1 MDRQLVL
8 AIILMVVA
16 GAACGPVVVQNPPA
30 SAQYPNA
37 NPNTSSAP
45 PQPAQVTGSQRM
57 QYAWNMAME
66 GVAMGGTLGGPYGA
80 GGGLIIGL
88 IAGLFMAD
96 SHYSAINNQ
105 VYSEQQKDQKLEAA
119 IEQELARQRDLE
131 NQIATTT
138 AANTPAAAGAQ
149 PAAQPIAVNS
159 QAQSPAPRET
169 STINQPP
176 INTSLASLNKPT
188 AAQAPPMPFKNVE
201 VRDINGDGVP
211 DLWIYYNPQKP
222 GEIMRQEEASKS
234 DGRVDTWSYFKDG
247 LLVRREVDT
256 KGQGRPDA
264 VFHYVNDK
272 IAREERDENGR
283 GRMTYRATYEN
294 GRLAKV
300 EKETRDS
307 GRTDLW
313 IYYDTAKDG
322 EIVVKDEKDL
332 NGDGAVDL
340 WSYYDNGRVVRRD
353 ASAVGLEILSGQELL
368 PVSTAELRPL
378 SPPGS

>member
-8 AIILMVVA
+8 AILLMVVA
-16 GAACGPVVVQNPPA
+16 GAACGPVAVQNPQA
-30 SAQYPNA
+30 SAQYPN
-37 NPNTSSAP
+37 PNSNTASAP

-66 GVAMGGTLGGPYGA
+66 GVAMGGTIGGPYGA

-88 IAGLFMAD
+88 ITGLFMAD
-96 SHYSAINNQ
+96 SHYNAINNQ
-105 VYSEQQKDQKLEAA
+105 VYSEQQKDQQLEAA
-119 IEQELARQRDLE
+119 IEQELARQRGLE
-131 NQIATTT
+131 NQIATTV
-138 AANTPAAAGAQ
+138 AASTPAAGAQ
-149 PAAQPIAVNS
+149 PTAIDS

-169 STINQPP
+169 STINRPP
-176 INTSLASLNKPT
+176 INTSLASVNKPI
-188 AAQAPPMPFKNVE
+188 AAQAPPMLFKNVE

-211 DLWIYYNPQKP
+211 DLWIYFNPQKP

-264 VFHYVNDK
+264 VFHYVSDK
-272 IAREERDENGR
+272 IAREERDENGQ

-300 EKETRDS
+300 EKETRDT

-322 EIVVKDEKDL
+322 DIVIREEKDL

-340 WSYYDNGRVVRRD
+340 WSYYDNGRLVRRD
-353 ASAVGLEILSGQELL
+353 ASAVGLEILSSQEVL

>member
-8 AIILMVVA
+8 AILLMVVA
-16 GAACGPVVVQNPPA
+16 GAACGPVAVQNPQA
-30 SAQYPNA
+30 SAQYPN
-37 NPNTSSAP
+37 PNSSTASAS

-57 QYAWNMAME
+57 QYAWNMALE

-105 VYSEQQKDQKLEAA
+105 VYAEQQKDQQLEAA

-131 NQIATTT
+131 NQIATTV
-138 AANTPAAAGAQ
+138 AASTPAAGAQ
-149 PAAQPIAVNS
+149 PAAIDS

-169 STINQPP
+169 STINRPP
-176 INTSLASLNKPT
+176 INTSLASVNKPV
-188 AAQAPPMPFKNVE
+188 AAQAPAMLFKNVE
-201 VRDINGDGVP
+201 VKDINGDGVP
-211 DLWIYYNPQKP
+211 DLWIYFNPQKP

-264 VFHYVNDK
+264 VFHYVGDK
-272 IAREERDENGR
+272 IAGEERDENGQ

-300 EKETRDS
+300 EKETRNS

-313 IYYDTAKDG
+313 IYYDAAKDG
-322 EIVVKDEKDL
+322 DIVLREEKDL

-340 WSYYDNGRVVRRD
+340 WSHYDNGRLVRRD
-353 ASAVGLEILSGQELL
+353 ASAVGLEILSGQENL

-378 SPPGS
+378 LPPGS